1 TGSNTQTAVIKLC
14 DDIRL
19 GIDELKVTVAV
30 FFDFS
35 KAFDSV
41 NHKRLLRKLLY
52 MNFDDKALEWVRSYL
67 GQRGQSVQSNGRFSQ
82 WREVL
87 NGVPQSSVLGPL
99 LFSLYISD
107 LAKSLKCQYIFYAD
121 DLVIYLSCHPSE
133 INDHVALLNNEI
145 AKIINWCKLIC
156 LKLNASKTKAVIFGS
171 RHRVGSDAC
180 VSAEKIV
187 VDDCIIPY
195 VESVEYLGVIIDNVL
210 AWEDQ
215 VTKICNQ
222 AMRTLA
228 QLKISN
234 EVFNEQL
241 RIKLVTT
248 LIFPIFDYCSAAL
261 TNISNT
267 LQLKLQR
274 KMNSCVRFIYKIS
287 KLEHV
292 TPFYKKLGWLKLSA
306 RRDYFIACLFF

>member
-1 TGSNTQTAVIKLC
+1 
-14 DDIRL
+14 
-19 GIDELKVTVAV
+19 
-30 FFDFS
+30 
-35 KAFDSV
+35 
-41 NHKRLLRKLLY
+41 

-67 GQRGQSVQSNGRFSQ
+67 AQRRQSVHSNGRFSQ

-87 NGVPQSSVLGPL
+87 NGVPQGSVLGPL

-107 LAKSLKCQYIFYAD
+107 LAKSLNCQYIFYAD
-121 DLVIYLSCHPSE
+121 DLVICSSCHPSE
-133 INDHVALLNNEI
+133 INDYVAMLNNEI
-145 AKIINWCKLIC
+145 AKIINWCKLNC
-156 LKLNASKTKAVIFGS
+156 LKLNASKTKAVTFGS

-187 VDDCIIPY
+187 ANDCIVSY
-195 VESVEYLGVIIDNVL
+195 MESVKYLGVIIDNVL
-210 AWEDQ
+210 TWEDQ

-261 TNISNT
+261 THISNN

-274 KMNSCVRFIYKIS
+274 KLNSCVRFIYKNS

-292 TPFYKKLGWLKLSA
+292 TPFYKKLGWLKLGA
-306 RRDYFIACLFF
+306 RRDYFIACSFFKEIRLNSRHLFGRRLEFLDVANRTSLDNLDLFKNACFAYFWENDN